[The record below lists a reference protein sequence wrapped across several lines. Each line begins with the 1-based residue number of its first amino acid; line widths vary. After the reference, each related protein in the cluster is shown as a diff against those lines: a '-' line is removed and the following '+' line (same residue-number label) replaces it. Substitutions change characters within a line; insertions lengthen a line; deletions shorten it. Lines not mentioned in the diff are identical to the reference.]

1 MVGLLL
7 AFLLLQRLGSIST
20 ILSMVGVQGVLEL
33 GLEELSSQMGVVPAR
48 MEGRVVLLGIRE
60 DLGLVHVLVLKWRL
74 LLSPGAHQ
82 MSPMSHWQLLGN
94 SISWKVAV
102 ALLPSEPP
110 TLVTEGPVLLLS
122 PRALSILSLVLL
134 LSPLGLDGVLA
145 VLSLAMGPA
154 PWLLL
159 LLVIETRG
167 LLLWCLLQRGFW
179 LAITSLVALMLSP
192 ALAILLTFLLGLT
205 RLLSLGP
212 RELEVDMAMLGLELS
227 LRLGLA
233 PAPSVKEMLPGFLL
247 PPLLSSRGLQCVL
260 NPRDNGAPHHR
271 HQFPW
276 AWAPRDHHQSL
287 RQVEALLR
295 PGPQVLVGGAI
306 LLGARLPQ
314 GGRGGRHWVT
324 AHRYLRAG
332 RVGVGARGC

>member
-60 DLGLVHVLVLKWRL
+60 GLGLVHVLVLRWRL

-110 TLVTEGPVLLLS
+110 TLVTEV
-122 PRALSILSLVLL
+122 ILSLVLL
-134 LSPLGLDGVLA
+134 LSPLGLDVVL
-145 VLSLAMGPA
+145 
-154 PWLLL
+154 
-159 LLVIETRG
+159 ETRG

>member
-48 MEGRVVLLGIRE
+48 MEGRDVLLGIRE
-60 DLGLVHVLVLKWRL
+60 GLGLVHVLVLRWRL

-110 TLVTEGPVLLLS
+110 TLVTEV
-122 PRALSILSLVLL
+122 ILSLVLL
-134 LSPLGLDGVLA
+134 LSPLGLDVVL
-145 VLSLAMGPA
+145 
-154 PWLLL
+154 
-159 LLVIETRG
+159 ETRG

-314 GGRGGRHWVT
+314 GGRGGRHRVT